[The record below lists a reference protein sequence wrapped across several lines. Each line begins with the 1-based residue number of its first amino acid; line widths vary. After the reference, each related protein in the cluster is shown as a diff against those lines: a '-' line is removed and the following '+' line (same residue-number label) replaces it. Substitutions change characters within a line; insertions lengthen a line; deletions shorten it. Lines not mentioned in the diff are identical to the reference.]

1 VSRTGEVI
9 TQGLSDVVFYLQLGA
24 KGQVVN
30 VPVPVAAFVP
40 EILSLPGGPASY
52 VERTSKIKNMQED
65 VVHIHDML
73 PSVAS
78 ALSMPHAIALVM
90 RLIFLI
96 DTEILDPRKNES
108 MSLFVKRSNKEGV
121 AFSNWTT
128 TDSGVRPIQR
138 NKKSIRTFDAN
149 TLGGDEALE
158 DFSPY
163 ASRYLAA
170 RTFVRLKLVHES
182 NKNKHG
188 GGGASSSSS
197 SSVLAIVP
205 AANQPLDHM
214 LKDSLMAQNCLEYI
228 RSMQYGHKDG
238 SNVIENIYSQNMN
251 QMSYKV
257 NASTD
262 TVVVVEALSFG
273 SDQEFQA
280 ESREVHKLLTAR
292 VLRQMTVFPGSER
305 LLCTDRCMNIVEA
318 RKVLVCVVK
327 DASVAKRI
335 EQATHW
341 FSLLCNF
348 PHNRSATDRELDD
361 ALDGLVKMIQQEIR
375 DTCVSAADDVD
386 GDATGDATVTDAGH
400 IAVVPPFKC
409 KVLEAS
415 KSLRPLLVLSRIKL
429 DTRDVP
435 ASWVKLLEKYA
446 HNVEHWGGSFGRG
459 ATGGSSGG
467 GGGGGGGDNEPPP
480 LDLTNIAR
488 MVFYCNQNTL
498 KEFSPAHRNV
508 ESIIPS
514 AMTVRDASIQDP
526 TGADD
531 TVPVLK
537 IVNKKRNAHQSRR
550 KRAAVS
556 KKKTL
561 GSVLDVIEEEGPG
574 PDPGPGPG
582 PDPGPDPGPGPGPG
596 PGPDPGPD
604 PDPVRMRM
612 PGGGED
618 YPDTSEDVSS

>member
-1 VSRTGEVI
+1 
-9 TQGLSDVVFYLQLGA
+9 
-24 KGQVVN
+24 
-30 VPVPVAAFVP
+30 
-40 EILSLPGGPASY
+40 
-52 VERTSKIKNMQED
+52 
-65 VVHIHDML
+65 
-73 PSVAS
+73 
-78 ALSMPHAIALVM
+78 
-90 RLIFLI
+90 
-96 DTEILDPRKNES
+96 
-108 MSLFVKRSNKEGV
+108 
-121 AFSNWTT
+121 
-128 TDSGVRPIQR
+128 
-138 NKKSIRTFDAN
+138 
-149 TLGGDEALE
+149 
-158 DFSPY
+158 
-163 ASRYLAA
+163 
-170 RTFVRLKLVHES
+170 
-182 NKNKHG
+182 
-188 GGGASSSSS
+188 
-197 SSVLAIVP
+197 
-205 AANQPLDHM
+205 
-214 LKDSLMAQNCLEYI
+214 
-228 RSMQYGHKDG
+228 
-238 SNVIENIYSQNMN
+238 
-251 QMSYKV
+251 
-257 NASTD
+257 
-262 TVVVVEALSFG
+262 
-273 SDQEFQA
+273 
-280 ESREVHKLLTAR
+280 
-292 VLRQMTVFPGSER
+292 
-305 LLCTDRCMNIVEA
+305 MNIVEA
-318 RKVLVCVVK
+318 HKVLVCVVK
-327 DASVAKRI
+327 DASVIKRI

-386 GDATGDATVTDAGH
+386 GDATGDATVTDADH

-435 ASWVKLLEKYA
+435 ASWGKLLEQYA

-459 ATGGSSGG
+459 AT

-514 AMTVRDASIQDP
+514 TMTVRDASIQDP

-537 IVNKKRNAHQSRR
+537 ICNKKRTQSRR
-550 KRAAVS
+550 KRAAAS

-561 GSVLDVIEEEGPG
+561 GSVLDVIEEEDPGPDPCPDAG
-574 PDPGPGPG
+574 PDPGPGP
-582 PDPGPDPGPGPGPG
+582 
-596 PGPDPGPD
+596 
-604 PDPVRMRM
+604 VRM